1 MDTDILQ
8 IKLNEEAKNW
18 NGMVD
23 LVEAYLIKT
32 AEIRM

>member
-8 IKLNEEAKNW
+8 IKINEESKNW
-18 NGMVD
+18 DGMVN

-32 AEIRM
+32 AE